1 MIIQRQILKSSLA
14 EGCLNNCDNKD
25 GLCEWCG
32 TQGWCCQ
39 KNWIGNGCDG
49 SFGGNGKHECV
60 LKPDPLEIS
69 MDKSLTAWINLES
82 FNEVQMDKFS
92 NRSSQSYETFIFMKY
107 SILNSNVSLHLEC
120 AFICL
125 IIPTEPCH
133 FYILID
139 SVCYLGKFTTMNSSI
154 EIEGLSNNQTDYQ
167 TVYIN
172 RDNFNTS
179 WFDTFFSTQTESQ
192 KDIWSTYIEE
202 TLG

>member
-1 MIIQRQILKSSLA
+1 
-14 EGCLNNCDNKD
+14 
-25 GLCEWCG
+25 
-32 TQGWCCQ
+32 
-39 KNWIGNGCDG
+39 
-49 SFGGNGKHECV
+49 
-60 LKPDPLEIS
+60 

-82 FNEVQMDKFS
+82 FDSVQMAKFS
-92 NRSSQSYETFIFMKY
+92 NRSSQSYERFIFMKY
-107 SILNSNVSLHLEC
+107 SILNSNGSLHLEC

-125 IIPTEPCH
+125 IIPIEPCH

-139 SVCYLGKFTTMNSSI
+139 SVCYQGKFTTMNSSI
-154 EIEGLSNNQTDYQ
+154 EIEGPNNNQTDYQ

-179 WFDTFFSTQTESQ
+179 WLDTFFPTQTESH

>member
-1 MIIQRQILKSSLA
+1 
-14 EGCLNNCDNKD
+14 
-25 GLCEWCG
+25 
-32 TQGWCCQ
+32 
-39 KNWIGNGCDG
+39 
-49 SFGGNGKHECV
+49 
-60 LKPDPLEIS
+60 

-82 FNEVQMDKFS
+82 FIEVQMAKFS
-92 NRSSQSYETFIFMKY
+92 NRSSEIYADFIFMKTTL
-107 SILNSNVSLHLEC
+107 SIQNSNGSLQLEC

-154 EIEGLSNNQTDYQ
+154 EIEGPSNNQTDYQ

-179 WFDTFFSTQTESQ
+179 WLDTFFPTQTESQ
-192 KDIWSTYIEE
+192 KDTWSTYIQEI
-202 TLG
+202 LG